1 MKSTKI
7 ISFGRSVPSP
17 QIDHAGG
24 QYVNTLLTELARHA
38 SVHVFAPSEPG
49 NDAAAATGAPFGAT
63 ELGARQGTTARD
75 RLGRLVDLLACRAMP
90 IVPAPTF
97 RLALARS
104 TTARAQVRDAD
115 VLDVQWTDYAALL
128 PWLRRHARRD
138 ARVVCTMH
146 DVISEKWERRA
157 SADGNVVMRL
167 RATLVARVARRLER
181 LAIANC
187 DRIVVFSEKDRDLVL
202 TRHADADPGAV
213 VVVDPPLGAATLVAP
228 RTEVDPDEVLFIG
241 AMARP
246 ENHASAMW
254 FLKDIWPHILS
265 ERPTA
270 RLTIAGSK
278 PQAELVAL
286 ADRLPE
292 VTLTGFVED
301 LTPLRR
307 RAGVFVAPV
316 VAGAGVKFKVI
327 DAMLARVPVVA
338 TTRAQEGIGSAE
350 MYVAVTDDAHE
361 FARATLSALTSPE
374 RAARIADSAAA
385 WAHKK
390 YGPETFAASVA
401 AIYGTR

>member
-1 MKSTKI
+1 MSKI
-7 ISFGRSVPSP
+7 
-17 QIDHAGG
+17 
-24 QYVNTLLTELARHA
+24 
-38 SVHVFAPSEPG
+38 
-49 NDAAAATGAPFGAT
+49 
-63 ELGARQGTTARD
+63 
-75 RLGRLVDLLACRAMP
+75 
-90 IVPAPTF
+90 
-97 RLALARS
+97 RLA
-104 TTARAQVRDAD
+104 V
-115 VLDVQWTDYAALL
+115 
-128 PWLRRHARRD
+128 
-138 ARVVCTMH
+138 
-146 DVISEKWERRA
+146 
-157 SADGNVVMRL
+157 
-167 RATLVARVARRLER
+167 
-181 LAIANC
+181 
-187 DRIVVFSEKDRDLVL
+187 
-202 TRHADADPGAV
+202 
-213 VVVDPPLGAATLVAP
+213 
-228 RTEVDPDEVLFIG
+228 IG
-241 AMARP
+241 AGAIGR
-246 ENHASAMW
+246 
-254 FLKDIWPHILS
+254 KHIAVI
-265 ERPTA
+265 RANP
-270 RLTIAGSK
+270 R
-278 PQAELVAL
+278 AELVAL